1 MSLNALTQI
10 LRNTHAVQVA
20 VTTAAAMLDSAN
32 AEAAQKQAEADAAAL
47 LDAANASP
55 EAAAAAAATQQI
67 AADATAAA
75 TAAAAALLDAANNNS
90 DTADIVFSEE
100 MRLDATRVIREWAET
115 DDLDTDEGY
124 GDRLLALI
132 VGTAAHS
139 DTDLTEDEVEY
150 AGMVAELVGDILEKK
165 GIPGDDIDAL
175 FADGTFDNEVG
186 ERVYELLLDKMPQG
200 EDAVLD
206 DAGKF
211 VDGEDDDN
219 MLDATYRKV
228 IAIRK
233 GKKVRLNKRIAG
245 TVRLNAKQKA
255 AVRKMQRKAFSGG
268 AKIKRAK
275 SMRLRR
281 KMGM

>member
-10 LRNTHAVQVA
+10 LRSTRSIETAFSN
-20 VTTAAAMLDSAN
+20 AAASAALLDSAN
-32 AEAAQKQAEADAAAL
+32 AEEA
-47 LDAANASP
+47 SKT
-55 EAAAAAAATQQI
+55 AAAAAAA
-67 AADATAAA
+67 ALLDSANADDTTKAAA
-75 TAAAAALLDAANNNS
+75 AAAAAALLDAANS
-90 DTADIVFSEE
+90 GAETPDIVFSEE

-139 DTDLTEDEVEY
+139 DNDLTEDEVEY

-175 FADGTFDNEVG
+175 FADGKFDNDVG

-211 VDGEDDDN
+211 VDGDDGDD

-228 IAIRK
+228 IAVRK

-275 SMRLRR
+275 SMRLRQ